1 MTHWMRF
8 DGVTRYVMRPSV
20 VAVLF
25 ALAFLITLPS
35 LALRIAYPDLISA
48 LFLGVLVFSG
58 LRAVKQHP
66 IYPYLTVV
74 FFAAIL
80 GHLGFLLGLMMD
92 FGPAGLLMLASW
104 CSSIGGLAPGNIGAM
119 FPASPWSHAGMLLG
133 CNLGMILAGCGR
145 LPLVPRTL
153 PKSLFLFWCNVGMVG
168 GMLLL
173 SILPLTAGQGLTTL
187 AIVML
192 LQMSCGMAL
201 GMVGA
206 WWGLKAHSWI
216 LHAEPVFAS
225 RLRR

>member
-8 DGVTRYVMRPSV
+8 DGVTNYVIRPSV

-25 ALAFLITLPS
+25 ALAFLTTLPS
-35 LALRIAYPDLISA
+35 LALRVGHADLLTA
-48 LFLGVLVFSG
+48 LSLGVLIFAG
-58 LRAVKQHP
+58 LRAVKRHP
-66 IYPYLTVV
+66 IYPYLTVM

-104 CSSIGGLAPGNIGAM
+104 CSSIGGLAPGNLGAM
-119 FPASPWSHAGMLLG
+119 FAASPWSHTGMLLG

-145 LPLVPRTL
+145 LPLVPQSL
-153 PKSLFLFWCNVGMVG
+153 SKSVFLFWCNVGMVG

-173 SILPLTAGQGLTTL
+173 SMIPLTTGHGLTTL

-206 WWGLKAHSWI
+206 WWGLKTHGRI
-216 LHAEPVFAS
+216 LQAEPVFAS